1 LSKSGSYGHGCKE
14 LELYMNGLAH
24 EYMCFDGHTFGYTL
38 KETGLYIANIERRS
52 LSMCPFMYHN
62 LARHLRDKKVE
73 QKYLELY
80 YPQIALKQAS
90 LL

>member
-1 LSKSGSYGHGCKE
+1 MAILS
-14 LELYMNGLAH
+14 A
-24 EYMCFDGHTFGYTL
+24 TL

-80 YPQIALKQAS
+80 YPQIALRQAG